1 MNNEKEN
8 IISESL
14 NNLDDADIEKIS
26 ETVPALSSKA
36 RKRILKNCLDRMSV
50 ENATEAEYEPEITV
64 SGAEKYSESHFIR
77 YISTVAVCFL
87 AVIGITGMIFFNR
100 NTGSPVDDGNISSK
114 MQPFAEITTVG
125 KTTNQTV
132 PVTTGSTAVISIF
145 STEESRIMTET
156 STVHQITVTETAEIT
171 ETAEENTEIQT
182 EEPVTEV
189 ISEPPTENFT
199 TETTTELSAE
209 SFTTEP
215 ANNTT
220 ENDSFCGKYT
230 SHENSDSGN
239 EIEIVKTDE
248 NTYHVEVKFYRTAYL
263 SDGIGTIN
271 NGILMFKTG
280 TVEGCPEITAEI
292 TLTENG
298 CILKIIESE
307 HSYIPAD
314 SGEGMQ
320 YYRIT

>member
-1 MNNEKEN
+1 MNNGKEN

-26 ETVPALSSKA
+26 ETVPALSIKA
-36 RKRILKNCLDRMSV
+36 QKRILKNCIDRMSV
-50 ENATEAEYEPEITV
+50 KNAAEAEYEPEITV

-77 YISTVAVCFL
+77 YISTVAACFL

-100 NTGSPVDDGNISSK
+100 NTGSPVDDGNISSQI
-114 MQPFAEITTVG
+114 QPFAEITTVG

-132 PVTTGSTAVISIF
+132 SVTTGSTAVISIF

-156 STVHQITVTETAEIT
+156 STVHQITVTETAE
-171 ETAEENTEIQT
+171 ENTEIQT

-199 TETTTELSAE
+199 TETTMELSAE

-215 ANNTT
+215 ANDTA

-248 NTYHVEVKFYRTAYL
+248 NTYHVEVKFYRIAYL
-263 SDGIGTIN
+263 SDGIGIID
-271 NGILMFKTG
+271 NGILTFKTG
-280 TVEGCPEITAEI
+280 TSEGCPEITAEI
-292 TLTENG
+292 ALTENG